1 MAPLFLWLRTVSEDS
16 SGWEGCAYNGA
27 MMPTPLTTPPLPPAA
42 IAWLAALG
50 VDSQEELA
58 RTGAVRAFLLL
69 KAAGHTV
76 TSRLLFALEAAVRG
90 IHWRHLTDV
99 DRQDLLKALSTSP
112 PVRLPPD
119 REARIRY
126 MDRAQALAEE
136 AAAQGEVP
144 VGAVVVHRG
153 RIIGE
158 GCNRPI
164 TDHDPSAH
172 AEMLALRAAAAALG
186 NYRLDGCDLYV
197 TLEPCPMCAGA
208 ILHARVARVIF
219 GAPDPKTGAAG
230 SVLDLFAQP
239 RLNHHTAVFRAPEGE
254 ACSQR
259 LSAFFRSRRKEL
271 PC

>member
-1 MAPLFLWLRTVSEDS
+1 
-16 SGWEGCAYNGA
+16 
-27 MMPTPLTTPPLPPAA
+27 MPVNVPSTPLTSPPLPPAA
-42 IAWLAALG
+42 IHWLAELG
-50 VDSQEELA
+50 IGNRQQLNQVGCI
-58 RTGAVRAFLLL
+58 TAFLQL

-76 TSRLLFALEAAVRG
+76 THRVLFALAAAVRG
-90 IHWRHLTDV
+90 VHWNQLTDA
-99 DRQDLLKALSTSP
+99 DRQDLLQQLAQHP
-112 PVRLPPD
+112 PVALPPAAETIATFMQ
-119 REARIRY
+119 EAI
-126 MDRAQALAEE
+126 QLAEQ
-136 AAAQGEVP
+136 AKQAGEVP
-144 VGAVVVHRG
+144 VGAVVVRDG
-153 RIIGE
+153 LIIGR
-158 GCNRPI
+158 GFNRPI

-219 GAPDPKTGAAG
+219 GASDPKTGAAG